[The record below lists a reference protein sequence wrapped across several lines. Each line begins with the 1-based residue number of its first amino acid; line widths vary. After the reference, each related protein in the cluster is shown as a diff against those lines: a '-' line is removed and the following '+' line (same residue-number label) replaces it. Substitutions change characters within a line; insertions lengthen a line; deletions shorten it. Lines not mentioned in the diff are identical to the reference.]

1 MLLLASQSTGLQIDS
16 KDFIRKEFLT
26 TDVEKTS
33 ERRVSTCLHL
43 QQLEILFCYR
53 NFEAF
58 VTIAR
63 WIWRQHEDC
72 TLQMCRNL
80 GKKWA
85 NLTKEVWFFFPIN
98 EINRFSRANP

>member
-33 ERRVSTCLHL
+33 ERRVSTCLL
-43 QQLEILFCYR
+43 KNIYNSLKSYFVIAILKP
-53 NFEAF
+53 

-63 WIWRQHEDC
+63 WIWRQHEHC

-80 GKKWA
+80 GKKSA
-85 NLTKEVWFFFPIN
+85 NLTKEV
-98 EINRFSRANP
+98 